1 MGWRGCV
8 RVGSNSLWD
17 ESFKARG
24 HLKCQRL
31 VAKLIVIMNIKKKT
45 SYTQTGL
52 SALAESKDQDKTD
65 LYIPLPRSNV
75 VSSTSW
81 LKMLFLFHNKDKSC
95 FIKGYCF
102 APNEPNPQDWC
113 QQCLPEINKADWTK
127 RQGTFDKVLVI
138 IGTSR
143 YDATATRTTRNK
155 WICVLSLFIVIISI
169 HLLCQM

>member
-31 VAKLIVIMNIKKKT
+31 VAKLIVIMKIKKKKT

-65 LYIPLPRSNV
+65 LYIPLPRPNV

-81 LKMLFLFHNKDKSC
+81 LKMLFLFHNEDKSC

-127 RQGTFDKVLVI
+127 RQGTFDTSPVGLVRSVQNSSPWWSRI
-138 IGTSR
+138 CPYCEIKITSLI
-143 YDATATRTTRNK
+143 N
-155 WICVLSLFIVIISI
+155 L
-169 HLLCQM
+169 